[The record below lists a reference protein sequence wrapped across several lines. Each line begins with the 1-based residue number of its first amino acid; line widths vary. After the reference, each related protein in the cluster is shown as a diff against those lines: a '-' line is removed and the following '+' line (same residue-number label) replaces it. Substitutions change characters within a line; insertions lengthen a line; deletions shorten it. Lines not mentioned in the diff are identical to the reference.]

1 MATFRYDENTM
12 SKLSKVILMVTMTIA
27 LISSS
32 GCMSIYG
39 RVDADLYGMRKVG
52 GVYPFRSALK
62 GAKPTGMWVP
72 LVLIDLPLS
81 LVVDTALLPLDIVK
95 GGRSYNR
102 SRRKPATKP
111 NHYEPQEGDLVF
123 QALPLDLDLVVAI
136 EGVTESHYSHVGVLH
151 KRDGEWTV
159 IEASSPGVIYTPFEK
174 WKTHG
179 RNMRWAAF
187 RLKAE
192 HQKHIPQFLANLHP
206 HAGKAYDFKYEL
218 SENKLYCSELVYH
231 AWKKTTRQEMGK
243 LTRIGDL
250 NWKPHQTT
258 IEKYNG
264 GPIPLDRKMISP
276 IELSKADQ
284 LQRVYNHGLD
294 K

>member
-1 MATFRYDENTM
+1 M
-12 SKLSKVILMVTMTIA
+12 SLA
-27 LISSS
+27 
-32 GCMSIYG
+32 G
-39 RVDADLYGMRKVG
+39 RVDADLYGLRKVG
-52 GVYPFRSALK
+52 GAYPFRDALK
-62 GAKPTGMWVP
+62 GAKPKGMMVP

-81 LVVDTALLPLDIVK
+81 LAVDTALLPLDIVK
-95 GGRSYNR
+95 EGRSYNR
-102 SRRKPATKP
+102 SRRKTAAKS
-111 NHYEPQEGDLVF
+111 NNYEPQEGDLVF

-136 EGVTESHYSHVGVLH
+136 EGVTKSHYSHVGVLH
-151 KRDGEWTV
+151 KRNGEWTV

-179 RNMRWAAF
+179 RNKRWAAF

-192 HQKHIPQFLANLHP
+192 HHKKIPQFLLNLHL
-206 HAGKAYDFKYEL
+206 HTGKEYDFKYEL

-231 AWKKTTRQEMGK
+231 AWRKTTGQKMGK
-243 LTRIGDL
+243 LTKIGEL
-250 NWKPHQTT
+250 NWKPHQKT

-264 GPIPLDRKMISP
+264 GPMPLDRQMISP
-276 IELSKADQ
+276 IELSKASQ

>member
-1 MATFRYDENTM
+1 MATLRYDKNTM
-12 SKLSKVILMVTMTIA
+12 NNLSKAILMTTMALA

-39 RVDADLYGMRKVG
+39 RVDADLYGMRK
-52 GVYPFRSALK
+52 
-62 GAKPTGMWVP
+62 
-72 LVLIDLPLS
+72 
-81 LVVDTALLPLDIVK
+81 
-95 GGRSYNR
+95 
-102 SRRKPATKP
+102 PATKP
-111 NHYEPQEGDLVF
+111 NNYMPQEGDLVF

-151 KRDGEWTV
+151 KRDDEWTV
-159 IEASSPGVIYTPFEK
+159 IEASGPGVIYTAFDK

-179 RNMRWAAF
+179 RNERWAAF
-187 RLKAE
+187 RLKVE
-192 HQKHIPQFLANLHP
+192 QQKHIPQFLTNLHP

-218 SENKLYCSELVYH
+218 SENKLYCSELIYH
-231 AWKKTTRQEMGK
+231 AWEKTTGQKMGK

-250 NWKPHQTT
+250 NWKPHQKT

-264 GPIPLDRKMISP
+264 GPMPLDRQMISP
-276 IELSKADQ
+276 IELSKASQ